1 MTDPQNRVPEAV
13 PEKMIRITDILEK
26 ANKYLPEH
34 DVELIEKAYIFS
46 ATVHKG
52 QSRLSGEPYLVHPL
66 AVAGILV
73 DMKLDSASL
82 IAGLLHDTVED
93 TLASLEQIQNAFGKD
108 AAFLV
113 DGLTK
118 ISRITFGS
126 RIERQAENFRK
137 MMLAMSADIRILLV
151 KLADRIHNM
160 RTLQYH
166 VQEKQKAISTETLE
180 LYAPLA
186 NRLGINWMKTELE
199 DLSFKYLH
207 PVEYFDLIDR
217 VATKKEERD
226 RYTEE
231 VKAMIHKELENYGI
245 HAQVEGRA
253 KHFFSIFKKMEEQ
266 HIHFDE
272 VYDLIAFRIVVQS
285 NKIRDCYEVLSVV
298 HSLWKPVPGR
308 FKDYIAMPKANNY
321 RSLHTTVIGPYGERV
336 EIQIRTEEMHEW
348 AEKGIAA
355 HWRYK
360 EGAISSDE
368 EAQIQKLRELLEF
381 QHDTKDAREFMQSL
395 KLALFPDEVYV
406 FTPEGDVKAFP
417 QGATPID
424 FAYSIHT
431 DVGNQC
437 VGAKV
442 NKAIV
447 PLKYKLQNG
456 DTIEIITQPGA
467 HPSKDWLKFAVTTRA
482 LSKIKAWIKT
492 EEREKSVDLGREILD
507 REAKKNHLKMTQ
519 MAKSEEMKKFM
530 EESSILSFDDL
541 LALIGYGK
549 ISPKQIVNRFLPGEP
564 SKDAGEE
571 ILEPA
576 RRRPRKGPAA
586 GISITG
592 VDNVMVRFARCCNPL
607 PGDDIIGFITRGR
620 GVSVHLANC
629 PEVREMDPERLIEV
643 QWDVD
648 QKQTYPV
655 NIRVHC
661 RDKKG
666 LLAELSAVFST
677 MGVNISTATVE
688 TNRGENALCNFELDV
703 SDLEQ
708 LNQVTAGLRKLKSVI
723 SIERVRG
730 VSQKKK
736 GTGARTGTTH

>member
-1 MTDPQNRVPEAV
+1 MELEKQTT
-13 PEKMIRITDILEK
+13 KMIRITDILDK
-26 ANKYLPEH
+26 AQKYLPEN
-34 DVELIEKAYIFS
+34 DVEMIEKAYIFTAS
-46 ATVHKG
+46 VHKG

-66 AVAGILV
+66 AVAGMLV
-73 DMKLDSASL
+73 DMKLDTASL

-93 TLASLEQIQNAFGKD
+93 TLATLDEIQKAFGKD
-108 AAFLV
+108 VAFLV

-137 MMLAMSADIRILLV
+137 MMLAMSSDIRILIV
-151 KLADRIHNM
+151 KLADRVHNM
-160 RTLQYH
+160 RTLGFH
-166 VQEKQKAISTETLE
+166 NSEKRKTIATETLE
-180 LYAPLA
+180 MYAPLA
-186 NRLGINWMKTELE
+186 NRLGINWMKIELE

-207 PVEYFDLIDR
+207 PDEYDELMSR

-231 VKAMIHKELENYGI
+231 VKAMIEKELSNYEI
-245 HAQVEGRA
+245 EAHVEGRA

-266 HIHFDE
+266 RIHFDE
-272 VYDLIAFRIVVQS
+272 VYDLIAFRIIVQS
-285 NKIRDCYEVLSVV
+285 NKVRDCYEVLSIV
-298 HSLWKPVPGR
+298 HALWKPVPGR

-360 EGAISSDE
+360 EGGAISTDE
-368 EAQIQKLRELLEF
+368 EEQIQKLRELLDF
-381 QHDTKDAREFMQSL
+381 QHDTKDAREFMQNL
-395 KLALFPDEVYV
+395 RLALFPDEVYV
-406 FTPEGDVKAFP
+406 FTPQGDVKAFP
-417 QGATPID
+417 QGATPLD

-456 DTIEIITQPGA
+456 DTVEIITQPGA
-467 HPSKDWLKFAVTTRA
+467 HPSKDWLKNAVTTRA

-492 EEREKSVDLGREILD
+492 EEREKSIELGREILD
-507 REAKKNHLKMTQ
+507 KEAKKHHLKFTQ
-519 MAKSEEMKKFM
+519 LVKSEELKKYM
-530 EESSILSFDDL
+530 EETSILSIDDL

-549 ISPKQIVNRFLPGEP
+549 ISPRLIINRFLPEVP
-564 SKDAGEE
+564 REDLEE
-571 ILEPA
+571 IPEKDRKK
-576 RRRPRKGPAA
+576 RRKSPAA

-592 VDNVMVRFARCCNPL
+592 IDNVMVRFARCCNPL

-620 GVSVHLANC
+620 GVSVHLASC
-629 PEVREMDPERLIEV
+629 PEVREMDPDRLIEV

-648 QKQTYPV
+648 HKQTYPV
-655 NIRVHC
+655 HIRVHC

-666 LLAELSAVFST
+666 LLAELSSVFST
-677 MGVNISTATVE
+677 MGVNISTAAVE
-688 TNRGENALCNFELDV
+688 TIRGEEAICDFELDV
-703 SDLEQ
+703 SDLKQ
-708 LNQVTAGLRKLKSVI
+708 LNMVTSSLRKLKSVV

-730 VSQKKK
+730 TAQKKRR
-736 GTGARTGTTH
+736 GDSERRTTH